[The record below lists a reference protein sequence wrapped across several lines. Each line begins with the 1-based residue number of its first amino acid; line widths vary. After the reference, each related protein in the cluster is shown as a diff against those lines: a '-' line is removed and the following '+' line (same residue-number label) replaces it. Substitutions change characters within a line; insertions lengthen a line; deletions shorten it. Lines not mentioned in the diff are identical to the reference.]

1 MDRIV
6 IPLFALTTAAAIAVP
21 FAIFAH
27 DELGIAVTTIRTDAL
42 AGAGGI
48 LFVII

>member
-27 DELGIAVTTIRTDAL
+27 ELGIAVTTVRTDAL
-42 AGAGGI
+42 AAAGGI
-48 LFVII
+48 LFIII